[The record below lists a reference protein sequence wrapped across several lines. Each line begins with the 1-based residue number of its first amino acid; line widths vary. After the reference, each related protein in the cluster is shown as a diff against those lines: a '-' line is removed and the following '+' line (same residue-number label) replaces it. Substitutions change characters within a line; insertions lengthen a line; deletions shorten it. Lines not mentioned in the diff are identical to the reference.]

1 MNEKFISEI
10 TEKELKKKIDN
21 HNKLVNEA
29 NLTSMLFS
37 IPAFMG
43 LEVISHYSS
52 SNGII
57 NLGLPDN
64 FDRHLNSLIGAAA
77 ISIWLNGG
85 LTFYISYE
93 TKLHRHFYRALKK
106 YDKKSEESLLKSL
119 KEIKN
124 PFYSLLMETSLYLH
138 RKDYDRAMLCLS
150 RYSHISKKYGNSQTL
165 FEKVMFTMIPKIID
179 FQSYFKKGLDEG
191 LGMAVTNFALGKEEK
206 AMKKLDNIIAENP
219 EYSTELSL
227 LAGIWRNN
235 AGKKDEARPYLK
247 KSLDE
252 ILKKGKESF
261 SKVADSKNEVLEYN
275 LEYNNARFFND
286 AVIFKRSLDEKRL
299 IRGGK
304 IIDLH
309 RKAYQK
315 NVFEALLNP
324 LVIPLEE
331 SFGILG
337 ENPITWALKRIKA
350 ETLESLLDKNN
361 PNLMN
366 EYKLSITNLI
376 KLMAFSTPYYGKIGL
391 KDIPYDYGSEF
402 ERRVVKRLGPGKFP
416 KKYQKEIS
424 EINKI
429 ADKLCI
435 KVLAHR
441 DASDSNVLVGGYI
454 IDFESAGTA
463 DPILDIATLTTCLK
477 NNDAFRLFDYAYKE
491 LYNNFKMEKELSF
504 ELFKKARIHAALGQ
518 MSSMLER
525 GSEKNIEK
533 AKNLYSMIKE
543 SEGQDFVEYV
553 TGTRY
558 ALSA

>member
-350 ETLESLLDKNN
+350 ETLESLLD
-361 PNLMN
+361 
-366 EYKLSITNLI
+366 
-376 KLMAFSTPYYGKIGL
+376 
-391 KDIPYDYGSEF
+391 IPYDYGSEF

-429 ADKLCI
+429 ADKLGI

-477 NNDAFRLFDYAYKE
+477 NNDAFRLFD
-491 LYNNFKMEKELSF
+491 
-504 ELFKKARIHAALGQ
+504 R
-518 MSSMLER
+518 
-525 GSEKNIEK
+525 
-533 AKNLYSMIKE
+533 
-543 SEGQDFVEYV
+543 
-553 TGTRY
+553 
-558 ALSA
+558 